1 MRDTWRWSA
10 FAIGWLLFAFLSSNG
25 EAQQFYTAAG
35 NGYML
40 RVFGCPPMDT
50 LTINGVG
57 PTQQG
62 ECTSYQAAHI
72 MNPAVPIETWVAAQV
87 SGAVNGLQ
95 AQNQKLQREVDQ
107 LTARVQALEATLNRM
122 KPGATK

>member
-1 MRDTWRWSA
+1 MRDMGRRSA
-10 FAIGWLLFAFLSSNG
+10 LVLGWLLLALFSSNG

-40 RVFGCPPMDT
+40 RVFGCPPLDT

-62 ECTSYQAAHI
+62 ECTSYQAAHSI
-72 MNPAVPIETWVAAQV
+72 SPAVPIETWVTAQV
-87 SGAVNGLQ
+87 SGAANGLK
-95 AQNQKLQREVDQ
+95 AQNERLQREVDQ

-122 KPGATK
+122 KPDATK

>member
-1 MRDTWRWSA
+1 VASA
-10 FAIGWLLFAFLSSNG
+10 RICNGWLLLALFSSNG

-35 NGYML
+35 NGYMR
-40 RVFGCPPMDT
+40 RVFGCPPLDT

-62 ECTSYQAAHI
+62 ECTSYHAAHAI
-72 MNPAVPIETWVAAQV
+72 SPAVPIETWVTTQV
-87 SGAVNGLQ
+87 SGAANGLK
-95 AQNQKLQREVDQ
+95 AQNERLQREVDQ
-107 LTARVQALEATLNRM
+107 LTTRVQALEATLNRM

>member
-1 MRDTWRWSA
+1 MRSLGCRSA
-10 FAIGWLLFAFLSSNG
+10 SLIGCLLLAFFSSNS

-50 LTINGVG
+50 LTINGLG
-57 PTQQG
+57 PTQQA

-72 MNPAVPIETWVAAQV
+72 KSPAVPIEAWVTTQV
-87 SGAVNGLQ
+87 NGAVNGWK
-95 AQNQKLQREVDQ
+95 AQNEKLQQQIDD
-107 LTARVQALEATLNRM
+107 LTARVQALEAALNR